1 MRRFP
6 RVALAAA
13 ACAAVVTVGAQASSE
28 DRVVICHGTAS
39 ETSPYE
45 LIEVNVNALNGHF
58 DGTEPGHGGSNHPD
72 FFPPAGGDC
81 SGGPG
86 GGDL

>member
-1 MRRFP
+1 MRRIP

-13 ACAAVVTVGAQASSE
+13 ACVAVMSFGAQATAAE
-28 DRVVICHGTAS
+28 KVVICHGTAS
-39 ETSPYE
+39 ETEPYA
-45 LIEVNVNALNGHF
+45 LIEVEVHALAGHF
-58 DGTEPGHGGSNHPD
+58 DGTEPGHGDNNHPD

-86 GGDL
+86 GGEF